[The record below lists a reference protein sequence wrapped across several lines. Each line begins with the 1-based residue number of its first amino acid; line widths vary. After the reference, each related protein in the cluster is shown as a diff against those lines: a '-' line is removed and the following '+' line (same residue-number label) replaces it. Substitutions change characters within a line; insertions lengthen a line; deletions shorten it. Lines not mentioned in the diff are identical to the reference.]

1 MSRKEWVLVAL
12 VLVLGGLYV
21 VFFSGW
27 FGPKVIRVESTVR
40 SAREAWGPGGKR
52 VNPPGKPELGNVS
65 FSLHQHYK
73 LTSVKVVAVSDSQ
86 TNQYPHA
93 LWHLTAQGGSGP
105 VDSLAYGFPVVGM
118 TGAASGIGPEPL
130 EPGVEYRLLV
140 EAGEWKGARD
150 FVIPRPQAAAR

>member
-12 VLVLGGLYV
+12 VLVLGGLWV

-40 SAREAWGPGGKR
+40 SAREAWGPAGRR
-52 VNPPGKPELGNVS
+52 VNPAGQPELGNVS

-73 LTSVKVVAVSDSQ
+73 LTSVKVVAVSDLQ
-86 TNQYPHA
+86 TNKYPHA
-93 LWHLTAQGGSGP
+93 LWHLTAKGGSAP
-105 VDSLAYGFPVVGM
+105 VDSLAYGFPVAGM
-118 TGAASGIGPEPL
+118 TSGAAGVEPEPL
-130 EPGVEYRLLV
+130 EVGVEYRLLV
-140 EAGEWKGARD
+140 EAGAWKGARD